1 MMVMICFCA
10 GKRNASQTP
19 PDQQADPGAGQG
31 GSGMFDFV
39 RSKAKKL
46 PGS

>member
-1 MMVMICFCA
+1 MMLMVYCCA
-10 GKRNASQTP
+10 SKRNASQTP

-31 GSGMFDFV
+31 APGMFDFV